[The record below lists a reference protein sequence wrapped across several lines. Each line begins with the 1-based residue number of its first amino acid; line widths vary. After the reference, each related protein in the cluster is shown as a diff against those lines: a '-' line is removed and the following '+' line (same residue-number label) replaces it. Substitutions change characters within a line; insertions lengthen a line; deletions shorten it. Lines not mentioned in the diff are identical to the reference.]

1 MIKEKNLIEMM
12 TLMRKRN
19 IKRTMEMSNLD
30 RKIIILLLNKEVYK
44 GTKQR

>member
-1 MIKEKNLIEMM
+1 LIEMM

-30 RKIIILLLNKEVYK
+30 RKIIIPLLNKEVYK

>member
-30 RKIIILLLNKEVYK
+30 RKIIIPLLNKEVYK